1 MRICLNCR
9 PVGWGWWPGQ
19 SRPVPA
25 GAEDNRNCAGSGFGR
40 MYRRWRGLHGDD
52 VHATADKFSR
62 EYRQPIDLV
71 VRPAIYDRDAVP
83 ISVADF
89 FQSLNERGDE

>member
-1 MRICLNCR
+1 
-9 PVGWGWWPGQ
+9 
-19 SRPVPA
+19 
-25 GAEDNRNCAGSGFGR
+25 

-89 FQSLNERGDE
+89 FQSLNERGDEACIRGRRSSVKKADHRHCRLLRPRRERPSHRPAA